1 LAAVAALFERAPA
14 RVQRLFF
21 EERNKQAAGAWC
33 ALLAATRRPYRMVG
47 LGELTRIAGTPMH
60 GGVVA
65 LATPRPVLPLDA
77 RESSGWVKDG
87 KPLLLLDGIGNPQNL
102 GAIVRTAAF
111 FGITKLVLSDH
122 LGQALPSDAAYRISE
137 GGLEHMAVF
146 RSVSFVRDLRA
157 LRAHYLVVGTAATGG
172 VFLSA
177 LKQDARPVALVLGNE
192 EHGLSRAT
200 LAACEAVV
208 TLAGEGAV
216 QSLNVAATAAILL
229 HALVSRHR

>member
-1 LAAVAALFERAPA
+1 
-14 RVQRLFF
+14 
-21 EERNKQAAGAWC
+21 
-33 ALLAATRRPYRMVG
+33 
-47 LGELTRIAGTPMH
+47 
-60 GGVVA
+60 
-65 LATPRPVLPLDA
+65 
-77 RESSGWVKDG
+77 
-87 KPLLLLDGIGNPQNL
+87 
-102 GAIVRTAAF
+102 
-111 FGITKLVLSDH
+111 
-122 LGQALPSDAAYRISE
+122 
-137 GGLEHMAVF
+137 
-146 RSVSFVRDLRA
+146 
-157 LRAHYLVVGTAATGG
+157 